1 MSVNSIGN
9 SLSPQQILQ
18 MLQQQSVATADPEAA
33 GADGAGAADPTGQN
47 LPVAPAAA
55 EESATSGGPVTPAK
69 ASLDPSTVKALLQ
82 LQEQQTQAAEDVF
95 LFGTGG
101 STGDPLLDAL
111 AGNGAGNGPSNGTGV
126 GQNSMPTSLL
136 DALNAAQAKADG
148 TQTDTAAAQTNAL
161 NASLANLD
169 PAQLQTMLATMTGSA
184 ASGDAIASLTQNIMA
199 MLGSGDTGAGS
210 GKTSS
215 GGVASTTATE
225 E

>member
-18 MLQQQSVATADPEAA
+18 MLQQQSMAAADPEAA
-33 GADGAGAADPTGQN
+33 AADGAGAVDPTGQN
-47 LPVAPAAA
+47 
-55 EESATSGGPVTPAK
+55 TSGAQVTPAK
-69 ASLDPSTVKALLQ
+69 ASLDPSTIKALLQ

-111 AGNGAGNGPSNGTGV
+111 AGNGTSNGTGNQTGV
-126 GQNSMPTSLL
+126 GQNTMPTSLL
-136 DALNAAQAKADG
+136 DALNAEQSKADG
-148 TQTDTAAAQTNAL
+148 TQTNAAQTDAL

-199 MLGSGDTGAGS
+199 MLSGGNAGAGS
-210 GKTSS
+210 GEVSS
-215 GGVASTTATE
+215 GGVAATTATE